1 MGAGRASTC
10 LSRVPRVC
18 VGRCARDPVLFCAC
32 VCVCVCVWCSV
43 DLSCC
48 ADCARGGVRSRA
60 VEATDRRCSASRP
73 RTVGVRRGARRPG
86 GVACGGTGGR
96 GTKPGARRDQTTA
109 GATGPCWLGLS
120 GRSPPGAGVG
130 LSVSRASQ
138 SGCVVGFK
146 ILGSVLVSFVFHG
159 APARNR
165 TETASAR
172 SEHPEVAS
180 PNRIAHATAV
190 PGSGVGYLK
199 GLALRAAKYTRVYW
213 SS

>member
-32 VCVCVCVWCSV
+32 VCVCVCVC
-43 DLSCC
+43 
-48 ADCARGGVRSRA
+48 GVLLICPVVRTARA
-60 VEATDRRCSASRP
+60 VESGLGPSRP

-146 ILGSVLVSFVFHG
+146 MLGSVLVSFVFHG
-159 APARNR
+159 APAAEQNGNR
-165 TETASAR
+165 KRKVRTPGSRKVRTASR
-172 SEHPEVAS
+172 MQP
-180 PNRIAHATAV
+180 RCL
-190 PGSGVGYLK
+190 GQ
-199 GLALRAAKYTRVYW
+199 GLAI
-213 SS
+213 